1 MKPIQLLILTFP
13 TIAFCDEYSEL
24 RHQIKELKNLTEAP
38 VVIDAKGFNSSENMK
53 AVYFDTLDFNGK
65 PTKAFAWIGTPEKVA
80 KDVPGIVLVHG
91 GGGTA
96 NKSWVKRWTDQGFAA
111 IAFGNEGQTDQ
122 RGPDNKWKKHQWAG
136 AWRRGHYKDSN
147 SPIKNQWMYHSVANT
162 ILANSLLR
170 SLPGVNPNKVG
181 VMGVSWGGVI
191 TSTTI
196 GVDSRF
202 AFAIPTYGCGNMHLP
217 NNHWGEALAHNDLYK
232 NVWNPIHW
240 VKNAKLPVLWFSWE
254 NDKHF
259 PLNSL
264 ADTYHATPA
273 PYMISLV
280 PKMKHSIP
288 ASWTPPDSYAFA
300 KSVVSDNKPWAKQ
313 VSKTQSGDLLTV
325 TFSSS
330 KPLSS
335 PKLYFTIEDGYMG
348 SRKWQSVSAKL
359 TQKEELWIATAK
371 IPKEANAYYI
381 NVNSKNL
388 TLSSELSIK

>member
-13 TIAFCDEYSEL
+13 TFAFCDEYNEL
-24 RHQIKELKNLTEAP
+24 RNQIKELKNLTAAP

-53 AVYFDTLDFNGK
+53 AVYF
-65 PTKAFAWIGTPEKVA
+65 
-80 KDVPGIVLVHG
+80 
-91 GGGTA
+91 
-96 NKSWVKRWTDQGFAA
+96 
-111 IAFGNEGQTDQ
+111 
-122 RGPDNKWKKHQWAG
+122 HQWAG

-280 PKMKHSIP
+280 PKMKH
-288 ASWTPPDSYAFA
+288 T
-300 KSVVSDNKPWAKQ
+300 
-313 VSKTQSGDLLTV
+313 SK
-325 TFSSS
+325 
-330 KPLSS
+330 
-335 PKLYFTIEDGYMG
+335 
-348 SRKWQSVSAKL
+348 
-359 TQKEELWIATAK
+359 
-371 IPKEANAYYI
+371 
-381 NVNSKNL
+381 
-388 TLSSELSIK
+388 